1 MTRLRITVAQTQL
14 PLNHRD
20 NSRNATCCVLHCGA
34 RIFRCTVS
42 NQVDDFE
49 ILLHRGEAGAYQVHH
64 VLESKKH
71 RIEAQ
76 LPTSQVAASCRTIV
90 CRLNAEELD
99 IVYICVYVD
108 YIRLLRSVF
117 ILFFLCLG
125 PVEELEVL
133 QPTCATVDSRL
144 LSSTKSKDIKGHRN
158 AFEMHDTS

>member
-1 MTRLRITVAQTQL
+1 M
-14 PLNHRD
+14 
-20 NSRNATCCVLHCGA
+20 
-34 RIFRCTVS
+34 S

-49 ILLHRGEAGAYQVHH
+49 ILLHRGKAGAYQVHH

-76 LPTSQVAASCRTIV
+76 RPTSQVAASCRTIV

-99 IVYICVYVD
+99 IVYIIVD
-108 YIRLLRSVF
+108 YIRLLF
-117 ILFFLCLG
+117 ILSFLCLG

-144 LSSTKSKDIKGHRN
+144 LSSTKSKDIEGHRN